1 MVDTGAEFASPSGA
15 PLGYEPG
22 GPVGEVLRGAKEQQA
37 LVERVVQSGQRRLAR
52 VWLVLRDGVHVRV
65 ELRGSEPGVVAA
77 EPGKVGEGLRTSTK
91 NSRRGCRGA
100 CAGVRGRV
108 EALASY

>member
-52 VWLVLRDGVHVRV
+52 VWLVFRDGVHVRV
-65 ELRGSEPGVVAA
+65 ERDSTGVTGTACEARCTQRVVVAIEVA
-77 EPGKVGEGLRTSTK
+77 RDTCDRS
-91 NSRRGCRGA
+91 
-100 CAGVRGRV
+100 
-108 EALASY
+108 